1 MIYIAEPSANDYLF
15 EGGRSMHE
23 LRNVSSGRVR
33 VDDWQDE
40 KWAIHDP
47 PVRSGP
53 LTQVGVTTYYCS
65 NRVCERV
72 TARIYRVDEDRARLI
87 RRLNLSL
94 VSASSE

>member
-40 KWAIHDP
+40 K
-47 PVRSGP
+47 
-53 LTQVGVTTYYCS
+53 
-65 NRVCERV
+65 
-72 TARIYRVDEDRARLI
+72 
-87 RRLNLSL
+87 
-94 VSASSE
+94 

>member
-1 MIYIAEPSANDYLF
+1 MSNTL
-15 EGGRSMHE
+15 
-23 LRNVSSGRVR
+23 
-33 VDDWQDE
+33 
-40 KWAIHDP
+40 HDP

-94 VSASSE
+94 VSASSEQPSTTSQFLSVP